1 MTFGA
6 TLEERLTMAASANM
20 FYIAIDYKNK
30 IHMKV
35 AGSNINIKIH
45 QLFSKEWILS
55 VCVTISGN
63 LAYFGVLLNSV
74 RTILVKIIIIKLILI
89 GLSDLFFNSFMKIKK
104 VYFVS
109 RFYENQK
116 RMRALK
122 IQRKSLF
129 QPFSA

>member
-6 TLEERLTMAASANM
+6 TLEERLTMAAAANM

-45 QLFSKEWILS
+45 QLFSKEWIFS

-63 LAYFGVLLNSV
+63 LGYFGVVLNSV
-74 RTILVKIIIIKLILI
+74 QTILVKIIIIKLILI

-129 QPFSA
+129 

>member
-63 LAYFGVLLNSV
+63 LGYFGVLLNSV
-74 RTILVKIIIIKLILI
+74 QTILVKIIIIKLILI

-109 RFYENQK
+109 RFYENRK

-129 QPFSA
+129 